1 MKKFNIYGFHKRKKH
16 EESRKIYSP
25 GAYLFLMIQEHEM
38 HLEEFSI
45 ISNISKN
52 DLQDILNDKKIIDY
66 EISEK
71 LSHVF
76 DTSKEFWINL
86 QKNYDK
92 YIEDK
97 ERTDCEK

>member
-1 MKKFNIYGFHKRKKH
+1 MN
-16 EESRKIYSP
+16 
-25 GAYLFLMIQEHEM
+25 
-38 HLEEFSI
+38 LEEFSI

-52 DLQDILNDKKIIDY
+52 DLHDILTDKKTIDY

-71 LSHVF
+71 LSRVF

-97 ERTDCEK
+97 ERTDYDE

>member
-1 MKKFNIYGFHKRKKH
+1 MKYICDFCHFKRKKH
-16 EESRKIYSP
+16 KESRKIYSP
-25 GAYLFLMIQEHEM
+25 GAYLFLMIQEYEM
-38 HLEEFSI
+38 NLEEFSI

-52 DLQDILNDKKIIDY
+52 DLYDILNDKKIIDY
-66 EISEK
+66 EISKK

-76 DTSKEFWINL
+76 DTSKEFWINI

-97 ERTDCEK
+97 ERTNYDK

>member
-16 EESRKIYSP
+16 EESRKMYSP
-25 GAYLFLMIQEHEM
+25 GAYLFLMIQEYEM
-38 HLEEFSI
+38 NLEEVSI

-52 DLQDILNDKKIIDY
+52 DLHDILTDKKSIGY

-71 LSHVF
+71 LSRVF
-76 DTSKEFWINL
+76 DTSKEFWINI
-86 QKNYDK
+86 QKNYDR

-97 ERTDCEK
+97 ERTNYDE

>member
-1 MKKFNIYGFHKRKKH
+1 
-16 EESRKIYSP
+16 
-25 GAYLFLMIQEHEM
+25 MIQEYEIN
-38 HLEEFSI
+38 LEEFSI

-86 QKNYDK
+86 QKNYDN
-92 YIEDK
+92 YIEYK
-97 ERTDCEK
+97 ERTNYDE